1 MHYSRPIL
9 SSRFSNLLNTGYCCV
24 VTNEIQGPLV
34 EHCKNTL
41 KSFYGDD
48 PQTSD
53 SFARLVN
60 NRNFKYDIMISFD
73 AQLYLDVSFE
83 LLLLVMPLVVLF

>member
-1 MHYSRPIL
+1 M
-9 SSRFSNLLNTGYCCV
+9 
-24 VTNEIQGPLV
+24 

>member
-1 MHYSRPIL
+1 
-9 SSRFSNLLNTGYCCV
+9 
-24 VTNEIQGPLV
+24 V

-41 KSFYGDD
+41 TSFYGDD

-73 AQLYLDVSFE
+73 AQLCLDVSFE
-83 LLLLVMPLVVLF
+83 LLLLVMLLVVLF